1 MRRSTRRL
9 SLVMLATLAIA
20 APGVS
25 SALAACPDL
34 DVVCRADEVVGAGGG
49 HPADTI
55 GPVDTPVD
63 DEVDPLIGTVDQLVD
78 DVLGRVN
85 ELPGGGQVNPPDLG
99 GGGGTHFGGP
109 PPGDHP
115 RGTQNPAASGHRD
128 ALARG
133 PMLSGSTGSSVE
145 GHPSSTRGTPPDRTS
160 GDRSHTA
167 LGGVAR
173 SLAIVLVLFGI
184 SVAFVALQDRLDR
197 SDPRLALAPVESDV
211 LEFV

>member
-9 SLVMLATLAIA
+9 TVVMLATLGVT

-34 DVVCRADEVVGAGGG
+34 DVVCRVDEAVGEGGG
-49 HPADTI
+49 LPVDAI

-63 DEVDPLIGTVDQLVD
+63 EVVGLVIGTVDPILD
-78 DVLGRVN
+78 DVLGHVD

-99 GGGGTHFGGP
+99 GGGGHHVGGP
-109 PPGDHP
+109 PSGDQG
-115 RGTQNPAASGHRD
+115 RGLNPVASGHRN

-133 PMLSGSTGSSVE
+133 PRLSDPTGSSA
-145 GHPSSTRGTPPDRTS
+145 GDHPSSTRGTPPDRTS
-160 GDRSHTA
+160 GDRFRAA

-173 SLAIVLVLFGI
+173 SLAIVLALFGLA
-184 SVAFVALQDRLDR
+184 VAFVALQDRLDR

-211 LEFV
+211 VEFA